1 MGSAREIEAQGSGTS
16 HVKPRLW
23 AQFLAVIGASMAVGG
38 WAVGIGI
45 GSLCVDQLSRGIG
58 GFVLTE
64 EQQVWIV
71 SSNFLGTVVGSA
83 VAGKLSKRF
92 GARNTMLW
100 CCVPTVAGFIVTAF
114 AKCYNTLLI
123 GRLIVGLFSG
133 PAFVLHVFYISAV
146 ASPQY
151 RGFLALL
158 PDIVYMVYVI
168 LSLVLGVYFP
178 WWWAAIIS
186 AALFALP
193 TAVALLIAPSDPVYL
208 LRTGRL
214 SEAKE
219 AARFFGL
226 PLPDPEPNTSGE
238 IAPRKSTWTLVKQP
252 RHYRPLLLSA
262 ALLLGVAFCGYM
274 AVLSYSLVFLRTLG
288 STLDAT
294 VVSVLLCVIRIVAV
308 GLVSVLIDRLGRRVL
323 LLFSA
328 AGMTISYLGL
338 AAYFYIPSLAPYT
351 QMPLVMLILAISF
364 FCMGVGPVPWC
375 VIGEIVPARLSDAG
389 GAALVLF
396 YNITSLAGVQVFP
409 GLLAA
414 LGIGGVF
421 AAHAGVTGAI
431 LLLVAAAVPET
442 RGLSLQQIEELF
454 EDKEEGYT
462 LVTALPISP
471 AYSTFSS
478 TRGG

>member
-1 MGSAREIEAQGSGTS
+1 MLVCSPLQPLALEAPTPFTYGVLFDKSNASFLVFPVTS
-16 HVKPRLW
+16 NY
-23 AQFLAVIGASMAVGG
+23 I
-38 WAVGIGI
+38 
-45 GSLCVDQLSRGIG
+45 
-58 GFVLTE
+58 
-64 EQQVWIV
+64 
-71 SSNFLGTVVGSA
+71 GTVAGSA

-100 CCVPTVAGFIVTAF
+100 CCVPTVAGFVVTAM
-114 AKCYNTLLI
+114 AKNYTTLLI

-146 ASPQY
+146 ASPKY

-193 TAVALLIAPSDPVYL
+193 TAVALLIVPADPVFL
-208 LRTGRL
+208 LRTGQL
-214 SEAKE
+214 SEAKK
-219 AARFFGL
+219 AANFFGV
-226 PLPDPEPNTSGE
+226 PLPDPEPTTTEEGRSH
-238 IAPRKSTWTLVKQP
+238 KSTWTLVKQP

-308 GLVSVLIDRLGRRVL
+308 LLVSVLIDRLGRRVL

-328 AGMTISYLGL
+328 AGMTASYLAL
-338 AAYFYIPSLAPYT
+338 AAYFYIPYLAPYT
-351 QMPLVMLILAISF
+351 HMPLLALVLAISF

-375 VIGEIVPARLSDAG
+375 VIGEIVPARLSDAA

-396 YNITSLAGVQVFP
+396 YNVTSLAGVQVFP
-409 GLLAA
+409 ALLAA

-442 RGLSLQQIEELF
+442 RGLSLQQIEQLF
-454 EDKEEGYT
+454 EDKDEEYT
-462 LVTALPISP
+462 LVTAVGTPVG
-471 AYSTFSS
+471 YSTFSS
-478 TRGG
+478 G

>member
-1 MGSAREIEAQGSGTS
+1 MGRTTEGEPQGSNDAPLQ
-16 HVKPRLW
+16 PRLW
-23 AQFLAVIGASMAVGG
+23 AQFLATLGASMAVGG

-58 GFVLTE
+58 GFVLTA

-71 SSNFLGTVVGSA
+71 TSNFLGTVVGSA

-100 CCVPTVAGFIVTAF
+100 CCVPAVAGFIVTAF

-214 SEAKE
+214 IEAKK
-219 AARFFGL
+219 AARFFGIRL
-226 PLPDPEPNTSGE
+226 PNPEPTTTEEGVSH
-238 IAPRKSTWTLVKQP
+238 KSTWTLVKQP

-328 AGMTISYLGL
+328 AGMTASYLAL
-338 AAYFYIPSLAPYT
+338 AAYFYIPSLAQFT
-351 QMPLVMLILAISF
+351 HMPLLALILAISF

-396 YNITSLAGVQVFP
+396 YNITSLIGVQVFP
-409 GLLAA
+409 PLLAA

-454 EDKEEGYT
+454 EGKDEEYT
-462 LVTALPISP
+462 LVTAVGTPVG
-471 AYSTFSS
+471 YNTFS
-478 TRGG
+478 GA